1 MTIKNEHNIP
11 KLKILEIIQS
21 LGDLNRELVNV
32 NKDLIASL
40 ENLNKKHDMQQ
51 EFISIA
57 AHKIRSP
64 CHAIIGYVELLNL
77 EPVNSKRY
85 PKLIARNTE
94 RLDLLISNILDASR
108 IDNKTLVLKKEKFD
122 LVELIKQIIE
132 DINDKLKT
140 ETNKNMDVIFENV
153 QHQNNREIN
162 NDKENNAIRFTT
174 EGKIIVSIRKSVQNI
189 KCDTKRQY
197 KDDTN
202 DYIPEQQQKEKIVI
216 QIKDAGKGIDLKIP
230 PRLFSKFT
238 SDLTTGGTG
247 LGRFI
252 SKNIIVAHG
261 GKIWAE
267 NKCKGEKGATFSF
280 SLPICAG

>member
-108 IDNKTLVLKKEKFD
+108 IDNKTLTLKKEKFD

-140 ETNKNMDVIFENV
+140 EKNKNMDVNFLNV
-153 QHQNNREIN
+153 
-162 NDKENNAIRFTT
+162 TT
-174 EGKIIVSIRKSVQNI
+174 K
-189 KCDTKRQY
+189 
-197 KDDTN
+197 
-202 DYIPEQQQKEKIVI
+202 
-216 QIKDAGKGIDLKIP
+216 
-230 PRLFSKFT
+230 
-238 SDLTTGGTG
+238 
-247 LGRFI
+247 
-252 SKNIIVAHG
+252 
-261 GKIWAE
+261 
-267 NKCKGEKGATFSF
+267 
-280 SLPICAG
+280 